1 MKVRL
6 KDFWWCFADC
16 IYPRLRPLSKEDED
30 RESER
35 ANEEQEE
42 AEARIKTLP
51 DDDNF
56 RTQYLSGWAKL
67 LYEAE
72 EARRSVEARLTS
84 TIGLSSIAGT
94 IVFGAIIGLAS
105 GTLHVDA
112 FWHRLVLSIGAL
124 YLVVQICC
132 AILASIRGLERK
144 NYASAQASDILPS
157 LNETQKDYTRRQIA
171 LYTRRLTDMRSNTK
185 EKVSQM
191 ALAHR
196 AMKNF
201 IVGLSL
207 IAVIGTGLALAAR
220 NPDQGLIQALRKN
233 YALVEMLRGPQGPR
247 GAPGPKG
254 DPGPPGPAHVSKE

>member
-16 IYPRLRPLSKEDED
+16 IYPRLRPLSKEDKD

-56 RTQYLSGWAKL
+56 RAQYLNGWAKL
-67 LYEAE
+67 LDEAE

-94 IVFGAIIGLAS
+94 IVFGAIISLAS

-112 FWHRLVLSIGAL
+112 FWHRSVLLIGAL

-132 AILASIRGLERK
+132 AILASICGLERK
-144 NYASAQASDILPS
+144 YYTSAKGSDILPL
-157 LNETQKDYTRRQIA
+157 LNETQIDYTRRQITI
-171 LYTRRLTDMRSNTK
+171 YTRRLADRRSNTE

-207 IAVIGTGLALAAR
+207 LAVIGTCFAFIA
-220 NPDQGLIQALRKN
+220 K
-233 YALVEMLRGPQGPR
+233 
-247 GAPGPKG
+247 
-254 DPGPPGPAHVSKE
+254 